1 MKKIILLAIAML
13 FTANAYADEKKM
25 AEGKSLFKEN
35 CFVCHNADLDP
46 PQAPP
51 MFGVQKH
58 YKRAT
63 ADRDAF
69 IEKVTTFAMDPTEDK
84 AILKMAVDHL
94 GVMPNPG
101 VEEADVR
108 KIAAYIHD
116 ETFAKP
122 CGHMK
127 AAMKMA
133 KSEGDLKHF
142 NKIKKNFNRMCG
154 NNSSST
160 ARCGSCGTNSV
171 RPSSTLPAPSSAE
184 DGTLKQVMQQLGQD
198 YSDLDR
204 AILLEDFE
212 TAEKAAHTI
221 AFHDKPS
228 MGQRMKILASL
239 RLEMSDFKK
248 ADEKVHALAVEIE
261 QAAKAKDMPL
271 LIKRQSQM
279 LSACMACHTSY
290 RSRVIDILK

>member
-1 MKKIILLAIAML
+1 MRKMILLLSAML
-13 FTANAYADEKKM
+13 FTANAYADEQM
-25 AEGKSLFKEN
+25 AEGKRLFNEN

-69 IEKVTTFAMDPTEDK
+69 IEKVTAFAIDPTEEK
-84 AILKMAVDHL
+84 AILKMAVNHL

-142 NKIKKNFNRMCG
+142 NRIEKNFNRMCG
-154 NNSSST
+154 NNSSGPAT
-160 ARCGSCGTNSV
+160 CGSCGSNAI
-171 RPSSTLPAPSSAE
+171 RPSSTPPVPSSAA
-184 DGTLKQVMQQLGQD
+184 DGTLKQVMQQLGEN
-198 YSDLDR
+198 YGSLDR
-204 AILLEDFE
+204 ATLLEDFG
-212 TAEKAAHTI
+212 TAEKAAHAI

-228 MGQRMKILASL
+228 MGQRLKIMASL
-239 RLEMSDFKK
+239 RMEMSDFKK
-248 ADEKVHALAVEIE
+248 ADEKVHDLAIEIE

-279 LSACMACHTSY
+279 LSACMACHTAY

>member
-1 MKKIILLAIAML
+1 MKKILLFSITMLLAG
-13 FTANAYADEKKM
+13 NASASGNME
-25 AEGKSLFKEN
+25 EGKRLFNEN

-69 IEKVTTFAMDPTEDK
+69 IEKVTAFAMDPTEDK

-133 KSEGDLKHF
+133 RSEGDLKHYK
-142 NKIKKNFNRMCG
+142 KIKNNFNRMCA
-154 NNSSST
+154 NKAATSASNASSPAAS
-160 ARCGSCGTNSV
+160 GS
-171 RPSSTLPAPSSAE
+171 
-184 DGTLKQVMQQLGQD
+184 LKQIMQQLGQD
-198 YSDLDR
+198 YGRLDH
-204 AILLEDFE
+204 AILTEAFDS
-212 TAEKAAHTI
+212 AEKAAHAI

-228 MGQRMKILASL
+228 MGQRMKLMGSL
-239 RLEMSDFKK
+239 GMEMRDFKK
-248 ADEKVHALAVEIE
+248 ADGKVHALAIE
-261 QAAKAKDMPL
+261 AEKAAKAKDMPR
-271 LIKRQSQM
+271 LIEHQSQM

>member
-1 MKKIILLAIAML
+1 MQKTVLLSIAML
-13 FTANAYADEKKM
+13 LTSNASASDNME
-25 AEGKSLFKEN
+25 EGKRLFSEN

-69 IEKVTTFAMDPTEDK
+69 IEKVTTFAMEPSEDK
-84 AILKMAVDHL
+84 AILRMAVKRL

-116 ETFAKP
+116 ETFALP

-127 AAMKMA
+127 AAMKKA
-133 KSEGDLKHF
+133 KAEGDLKHF
-142 NKIKKNFNRMCG
+142 KKIKKNFNRMCT
-154 NNSSST
+154 NKSATS
-160 ARCGSCGTNSV
+160 AAAGS
-171 RPSSTLPAPSSAE
+171 
-184 DGTLKQVMQQLGQD
+184 LKQVMQQLGQD
-198 YSDLDR
+198 YAKLDH
-204 AILLEDFE
+204 AVLIEDFD
-212 TAEKAAHTI
+212 TAANAAHAI
-221 AFHDKPS
+221 GFHDKPS
-228 MGQRMKILASL
+228 LGQRMKIMASL
-239 RLEMSDFKK
+239 RTEMSDFKK
-248 ADEKVHALAVEIE
+248 ADAKVHALSIEIE

-290 RSRVIDILK
+290 RSKIVNILK